1 LLIDTA
7 GQEKHNA
14 LPMQYLRKTNYVII
28 VYDPNQTKED
38 VMDQLKHWMDVVGD
52 GCKQAP
58 NITII
63 ANDKR
68 KMSELQEMNDAY
80 DVEDIKREVNYHK
93 TNMNYEFTVDN
104 VHYFKGL
111 AEDVNEYARLNV
123 RLIY

>member
-1 LLIDTA
+1 M
-7 GQEKHNA
+7 E
-14 LPMQYLRKTNYVII
+14 
-28 VYDPNQTKED
+28 
-38 VMDQLKHWMDVVGD
+38 QLKYWIDLVAV

-68 KMSELQEMNDAY
+68 KMSELQRMNDTY

-93 TNMNYEFTVDN
+93 TNKKYEFTVDN

-111 AEDVNEYARLNV
+111 AEDVNEYIRLKV
-123 RLIY
+123 RLVY